1 MKHYSIDR
9 KYYSGVVSPL
19 PTGLNAGGFSV
30 NSSASDFWGG
40 VGGLGT
46 VSFSKCRDFRVG

>member
-30 NSSASDFWGG
+30 NPSASDFWGG